1 MKKKII
7 YLVLM
12 SVFVLLRCSGNGNL
26 AGAGSET
33 TNSLMGVIYQ
43 AGLKPVPN
51 AHVHL
56 FPSDY
61 DAVKDGNLQKKLA
74 DTTDNQGRYLFKNL
88 PEGTY
93 VILARS
99 NTENTSALVT
109 GVRTN
114 GDTVN
119 VPDAVLET
127 SGEIRVTLPEGKND
141 STGYVYIPGTDIFAF
156 LESENREVIL
166 GNVPPGKIPEIVYST
181 KENQSI
187 QIIRSGIEVRPGD
200 NVVVENPEWRFSKN
214 IFFNTTSTGVS
225 INQVVCNFPVLIRLT
240 SANFDFSEAR
250 ENGADIRFT
259 KPDNSFLNF
268 EIERWD
274 RDAERAE
281 VWVRVDTIIP
291 NNNTQYIVM
300 YWGNPECES
309 TSDGSAVFDTA
320 IGFQGVW
327 HLGENGNTTSF
338 DATYNRY
345 DGTPHGMSE
354 RSSVNGIIGRAQS
367 FDGISSHITM
377 AGSADGKLN
386 FPEDGS
392 YSISLWAYAETIDSA
407 WHGLA
412 GKGHRQ
418 YYLQFKCFPD
428 LSPSWE
434 FVEYQD
440 QVGWEFSEH
449 FPSTTP
455 VNGQWFYLTG
465 VRDGNR
471 QMLYVNGEIAVDTI
485 LINWNELSRVTG
497 GDFTIGCHL
506 NPDSLPALHGFNFF
520 KGKIDEVRVI
530 SSVPDADWVRLCY
543 MNQKEENV
551 LVEFRQ

>member
-187 QIIRSGIEVRPGD
+187 QIIRSGIEVRP
-200 NVVVENPEWRFSKN
+200 VITWLWK
-214 IFFNTTSTGVS
+214 
-225 INQVVCNFPVLIRLT
+225 IR
-240 SANFDFSEAR
+240 N
-250 ENGADIRFT
+250 
-259 KPDNSFLNF
+259 
-268 EIERWD
+268 
-274 RDAERAE
+274 
-281 VWVRVDTIIP
+281 
-291 NNNTQYIVM
+291 
-300 YWGNPECES
+300 
-309 TSDGSAVFDTA
+309 
-320 IGFQGVW
+320 
-327 HLGENGNTTSF
+327 
-338 DATYNRY
+338 
-345 DGTPHGMSE
+345 
-354 RSSVNGIIGRAQS
+354 
-367 FDGISSHITM
+367 
-377 AGSADGKLN
+377 
-386 FPEDGS
+386 
-392 YSISLWAYAETIDSA
+392 
-407 WHGLA
+407 
-412 GKGHRQ
+412 
-418 YYLQFKCFPD
+418 
-428 LSPSWE
+428 
-434 FVEYQD
+434 
-440 QVGWEFSEH
+440 
-449 FPSTTP
+449 
-455 VNGQWFYLTG
+455 
-465 VRDGNR
+465 
-471 QMLYVNGEIAVDTI
+471 
-485 LINWNELSRVTG
+485 
-497 GDFTIGCHL
+497 GDFLKT
-506 NPDSLPALHGFNFF
+506 F
-520 KGKIDEVRVI
+520 
-530 SSVPDADWVRLCY
+530 SSTQPPPVYP
-543 MNQKEENV
+543 
-551 LVEFRQ
+551 